1 MESWLEYMCVHAH
14 IAPFIFFGLLILAG
28 LNIPISEDIILITA
42 GFLASQC
49 MSEHTLFMYFWVF
62 AGSLISAWEV
72 YWIGR
77 LLGPKLYD
85 IKFFNRVVTPTRIDK
100 LGQCYERFGVFTFI
114 FGRFIPGGFRNA
126 LFMSSGLSKMPF
138 WKFILRDGI
147 GCLIA
152 TSVIFSIG
160 YQFAEH
166 YDLII
171 STFKKYSLIAGIIF
185 VLALVT
191 TVIFLLKSNKSNS
204 DV

>member
-1 MESWLEYMCVHAH
+1 MESWLEYMCAHAH
-14 IAPFIFFGLLILAG
+14 IMPFIFFGLLILAG

-49 MSEHTLFMYFWVF
+49 MPEHTFFMYFWVF

-85 IKFFNRVVTPTRIDK
+85 IKFFNRVLTPVRIDK

-166 YDLII
+166 YDLIVSI
-171 STFKKYSLIAGIIF
+171 FKKYSLIAGIIF
-185 VLALVT
+185 VVALVT
-191 TVIFLLKSNKSNS
+191 TVIFLLRSNKSNS
-204 DV
+204 EV